1 MRKLA
6 LLPGVF
12 AAVIW
17 VGGCSAARDTVTP
30 VPKETAESLYHAG
43 HLLYAVRDYDSAV
56 VLLEGSLEED
66 STFVPAI
73 SDLASLY
80 YDRGVE
86 ESGEGGSLRRVY
98 LERSFGYFAN
108 MESLGKRE
116 GQVYDRLCEIAV
128 HLGDTDAFV
137 RYAEKYAEAYP
148 YDRQYYNLGRAY
160 FDASDYREA
169 IALQKKAVEMFPGSN
184 YVGGFY
190 RLLGQAYMKVDRYQT
205 AQRVFAAG
213 VGAVDARLSDLRD
226 AEGYRRDSADEV
238 KLEDDQT
245 SMLRSLRYLYR
256 LYKKEQKLQEVERRL
271 KEVDKG
277 N

>member
-1 MRKLA
+1 VRKLA

-17 VGGCSAARDTVTP
+17 VGGCSAPRDTVTP
-30 VPKETAESLYHAG
+30 VPKETAESLYRAG
-43 HLLYAVRDYDSAV
+43 HLLYAVQDYDSAV
-56 VLLEGSLEED
+56 VLLERSLEED

-86 ESGEGGSLRRVY
+86 ESGEGGSLRQVY

-108 MESLGKRE
+108 IESLGKRE
-116 GQVYDRLCEIAV
+116 GEVYDRLCEIAV

-137 RYAEKYAEAYP
+137 RYAEKYAAAYP

-160 FDASDYREA
+160 FDASDYRKA
-169 IALQKKAVEMFPGSN
+169 ITLQKDAVEMFPGSN

-226 AEGYRRDSADEV
+226 AEGYRRDSAEEV

-256 LYKKEQKLQEVERRL
+256 LYKEEQKLQEVERRL